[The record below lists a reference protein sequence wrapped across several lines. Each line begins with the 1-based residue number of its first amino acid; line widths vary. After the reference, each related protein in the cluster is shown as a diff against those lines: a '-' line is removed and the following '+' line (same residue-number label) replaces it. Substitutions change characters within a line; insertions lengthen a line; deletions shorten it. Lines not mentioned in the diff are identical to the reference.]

1 MVIKLGWVIFF
12 WLKIYISINSIWYY
26 LENLMAKTEKNI
38 FTLTIPSDSMHLVKV
53 DKLCT
58 KVINACGMNESDGD
72 DFAIAVTEIVN
83 NAIHHGNKN
92 DKNKHV
98 YINIRILES
107 NLEAI
112 IRDEGNGF
120 NPEQIGDPLDPQNLM
135 KESGRGIFLI
145 EKLTDSLD
153 FKFSEN
159 GTEIIITK
167 EIK

>member
-1 MVIKLGWVIFF
+1 MTNTENKIF
-12 WLKIYISINSIWYY
+12 S
-26 LENLMAKTEKNI
+26 
-38 FTLTIPSDSMHLVKV
+38 LTIASDSIHLMKV

-58 KVINACGMNESDGD
+58 KAIKACGMNESDGD
-72 DFAIAVTEIVN
+72 DFAIAVTELVN

-92 DKNKHV
+92 DKSKHV
-98 YINIRILES
+98 YINIKIKES
-107 NLEAI
+107 NLEAS

-120 NPEQIGDPLDPQNLM
+120 KPDQIGDPLDPQNLM

-153 FKFSEN
+153 YNFLEN

-167 EIK
+167 IIK

>member
-1 MVIKLGWVIFF
+1 MA
-12 WLKIYISINSIWYY
+12 NN
-26 LENLMAKTEKNI
+26 ENKT
-38 FTLTIPSDSMHLVKV
+38 FSLTIQSDSVHLNKV

-58 KVINACGMNESDGD
+58 KAINACGMNESDGD

-92 DKNKHV
+92 NKDKKV
-98 YINIRILES
+98 FINIRILEFK
-107 NLEAI
+107 LEAI

-120 NPEQIGDPLDPQNLM
+120 NPEQIGNPLDPQNLM

-145 EKLTDSLD
+145 KQLTDSID
-153 FKFSEN
+153 YNFSET

-167 EIK
+167 IIK

>member
-1 MVIKLGWVIFF
+1 MA
-12 WLKIYISINSIWYY
+12 NS
-26 LENLMAKTEKNI
+26 ENKV
-38 FTLTIPSDSMHLVKV
+38 FTRTIPSDSMHLVKV

-58 KVINACGMNESDGD
+58 KVIKACGMNESDGD

-92 DKNKHV
+92 DKDKKV
-98 YINIRILES
+98 FINIRIKNS
-107 NLEAI
+107 NLEASI
-112 IRDEGNGF
+112 KDEGTGF
-120 NPEQIGDPLDPQNLM
+120 NPEHIGDPLDPQNLM

-145 EKLTDSLD
+145 EKLTDSLNYN
-153 FKFSEN
+153 FSEN